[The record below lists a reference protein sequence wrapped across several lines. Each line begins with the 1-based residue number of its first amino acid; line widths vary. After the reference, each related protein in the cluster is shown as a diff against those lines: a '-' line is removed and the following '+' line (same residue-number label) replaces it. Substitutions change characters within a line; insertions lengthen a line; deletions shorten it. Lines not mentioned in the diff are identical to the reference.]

1 MAVVTCPRC
10 NQKLDVSFAHL
21 QQWVECPACR
31 VQFTPMSETP
41 GATPALSTPS
51 PLRAPSNQTGRKLV
65 LAIEGPDGSGK
76 SSLIR
81 FIKDFVEQQGR
92 TFTWVARRGPYAST
106 EVERMTRVLK
116 DEKKVL
122 TPEADFLIRVARDCQ
137 RARLAAQAPPGVV
150 LLDRF
155 VINDLSMIRSAG
167 LDPGPF
173 LGLLQGIK
181 TQGQVDATVLVRCP
195 FELASARVNLR
206 DRDLHVRESRTESF
220 LRKMAVYL
228 EEEFERGILTGL
240 KWPVDNSHSL
250 AGAEQEVTSYL
261 LPYLR

>member
-1 MAVVTCPRC
+1 MAVVICPRC
-10 NQKLDVSFAHL
+10 NQKLDVSFNQL

-41 GATPALSTPS
+41 APSTPS
-51 PLRAPSNQTGRKLV
+51 PISSPSSHSGKKLV

-81 FIKDFVEQQGR
+81 FMKDFVEQQAR
-92 TFTWVARRGPYAST
+92 TFTWIARRGLYASP

-122 TPEADFLIRVARDCQ
+122 TPEADFLIRVARDVQ
-137 RARLAAQAPPGVV
+137 RGKLAAQAPPGVV

-167 LDPGPF
+167 HDPGPL

-181 TQGQVDATVLVRCP
+181 TQAQVDATILVRCP

-206 DRDLHVRESRTESF
+206 DRDHHVRESRTESY
-220 LRKMAVYL
+220 LRKMAAFL

-240 KWPVDNSHSL
+240 KWPVDNSHNL
-250 AGAEQEVTSYL
+250 AVAEQEVTRYL